1 MGNVPTKAGSK
12 IVRDFVEKLIVN
24 GKKYVDSPLIPGS
37 NHLAKD
43 AVYTAGRRETV
54 DAAGKPIRYVYTTD
68 GLGRISSAH
77 ARPLKLPKQ
86 KFRPAHQGNPVGKVP
101 GDHAGHL
108 FANIFGG
115 SEKLDNIVAQ
125 LDNVNLSKMKMLEN
139 DWAKRL
145 RNGETFDVD
154 IEVLYDGSGLRPT
167 GFKITE
173 ILPDGDL
180 NDIPLINNPIKGT

>member
-1 MGNVPTKAGSK
+1 M
-12 IVRDFVEKLIVN
+12 EKLIVN

-68 GLGRISSAH
+68 RLGRISSAH

-86 KFRPAHQGNPVGKVP
+86 KFRPSHQGNPVGKVP

-125 LDNVNLSKMKMLEN
+125 LDNVNLSKMKKIENRWLKKLE
-139 DWAKRL
+139 A
-145 RNGETFDVD
+145 GEVFDVD
-154 IEVLYDGSGLRPT
+154 IKVLYDGSGLRPT

-173 ILPDGDL
+173 ILPDGKMKELDRIA
-180 NDIPLINNPIKGT
+180 N